1 MNLLSN
7 SPEVL
12 ISLRLVTFYVSSPT
26 VTKIMSEAEL
36 RQRNRKDLEDLEYQK
51 DLQHLEHQDE
61 DTAKII
67 QKVHV
72 SREINRKIPL
82 RNESFQ
88 DDDDE
93 VDVDAYTSK
102 KTMSQGLF
110 DMTLFTRN
118 ATLLKHLIDQ
128 GSDKSSYFY
137 FLVPLIL
144 AALIVQVLIYT
155 SEASY

>member
-36 RQRNRKDLEDLEYQK
+36 RQRNRKDLEDLE
-51 DLQHLEHQDE
+51 HQDE

-72 SREINRKIPL
+72 SMESNRKIPL
-82 RNESFQ
+82 RNESF
-88 DDDDE
+88 
-93 VDVDAYTSK
+93 
-102 KTMSQGLF
+102 
-110 DMTLFTRN
+110 
-118 ATLLKHLIDQ
+118 
-128 GSDKSSYFY
+128 
-137 FLVPLIL
+137 
-144 AALIVQVLIYT
+144 
-155 SEASY
+155 

>member
-12 ISLRLVTFYVSSPT
+12 ISLRHVTFYVSSPT

-36 RQRNRKDLEDLEYQK
+36 RQRNRKDLEHQK

-72 SREINRKIPL
+72 SMESNRKIPL
-82 RNESFQ
+82 RNESF
-88 DDDDE
+88 
-93 VDVDAYTSK
+93 
-102 KTMSQGLF
+102 
-110 DMTLFTRN
+110 
-118 ATLLKHLIDQ
+118 
-128 GSDKSSYFY
+128 
-137 FLVPLIL
+137 
-144 AALIVQVLIYT
+144 
-155 SEASY
+155 

>member
-1 MNLLSN
+1 MG
-7 SPEVL
+7 
-12 ISLRLVTFYVSSPT
+12 SPT

-36 RQRNRKDLEDLEYQK
+36 RQRNRK
-51 DLQHLEHQDE
+51 HLEHQDE

-67 QKVHV
+67 QKVH
-72 SREINRKIPL
+72 
-82 RNESFQ
+82 

-137 FLVPLIL
+137 FLVPLIS
-144 AALIVQVLIYT
+144 AALIVQGISGVLQLIMAKWNFNQKEEKAKLNKLNNT
-155 SEASY
+155 SAILVFITSA